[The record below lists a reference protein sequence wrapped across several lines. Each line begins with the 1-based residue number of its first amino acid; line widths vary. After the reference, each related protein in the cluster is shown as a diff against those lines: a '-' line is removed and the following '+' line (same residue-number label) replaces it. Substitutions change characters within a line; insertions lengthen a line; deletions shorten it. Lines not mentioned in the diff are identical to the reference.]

1 LIYLSGKVEEDAVRI
16 IYLTSLFL
24 IFLTSSA
31 ICEVWKHIDSDHFRV
46 YFTGSRLDARRSIEE
61 GEEFL
66 KEVAENFGMPF
77 EGKIEIWICGS
88 GDQFR
93 RAVNAPIQDWAAG
106 CAFPLQR
113 RVLVRDPGFTENRN
127 LKFLVVLRHEIA
139 HVIIGERIGEKL
151 SEIPLWFNE
160 GMAMLLSGEGMFFR
174 RDLTLMGRA
183 IWGSIIPLRELET
196 SFPDEP
202 DLAGLAYAESLSAVS
217 MIARSYGGESLRA
230 ILDLVRLGE
239 SFTNAMTLTTGMT
252 PYSFDERWRSYVERH
267 YKMILLFS
275 SSSFLWMLISAAF
288 LIIYVSYRRI
298 RREKLERMTAEEES
312 EVEFFR

>member
-1 LIYLSGKVEEDAVRI
+1 MKILSP
-16 IYLTSLFL
+16 LMLLFL
-24 IFLTSSA
+24 ILASSA
-31 ICEVWKHIDSDHFRV
+31 ICEAWKHIDSDHFRV
-46 YFTGSRLDARRSIEE
+46 YFTGSRSDARRSIEE

-66 KEVAENFGMPF
+66 REVAEGFDMPF
-77 EGKIEIWICGS
+77 EGRIEIWICGS
-88 GDQFR
+88 EDQFR

-139 HVIIGERIGEKL
+139 HVIIGEKIRGRL

-174 RDLTLMGRA
+174 RDLILMGRA
-183 IWGSIIPLRELET
+183 VWGSIIPLRELET

-202 DLAGLAYAESLSAVS
+202 DLASLAYAESLSAVS
-217 MIARSYGGESLRA
+217 MIARDYGRESLRA

-252 PYSFDERWRSYVERH
+252 PYSFDERWRSHVERH
-267 YKMILLFS
+267 YKVTLLLS

-288 LIIYVSYRRI
+288 LIVYINYRRI
-298 RREKLERMTAEEES
+298 RREKLERMAVEEES
-312 EVEFFR
+312 EDEFFR